1 MGRHVMIEV
10 GEGIISWMNPSGPH
24 EDIGHASDKVVEAA
38 GDVLSILVKAKRGT
52 RWKGPED
59 SKKLAW
65 KLMLHSILVTM
76 PNDGLKLEK
85 RIEGS

>member
-24 EDIGHASDKVVEAA
+24 EDIGHASDKVVELA

-59 SKKLAW
+59 SKK
-65 KLMLHSILVTM
+65 T
-76 PNDGLKLEK
+76 GLEADAAFYIGDNAERWFKARK
-85 RIEGS
+85 KD